1 MMRQPSSK
9 LSALLAGIAV
19 AATVSCDSAVAPVS
33 VEGVYV
39 LRAIGD
45 KPVPAIVFSGI
56 DATGYPVTR
65 ISVADTIRLFAGN
78 EGSKGTTVTESLVH
92 HGPRAGRWFYS
103 SLEEFS
109 YNVSGATI
117 EITTHGPACPP
128 DSNCIVPRWTARL
141 VGGELVLFE
150 GTGLS
155 TSYIYRRI
163 E

>member
-1 MMRQPSSK
+1 
-9 LSALLAGIAV
+9 
-19 AATVSCDSAVAPVS
+19 
-33 VEGVYV
+33 V

-65 ISVADTIRLFAGN
+65 MSVADTIRLFAGN

-92 HGPRAGRWFYS
+92 DGPRAGRWSYAHR
-103 SLEEFS
+103 LDIS
-109 YNVSGATI
+109 YNVSGETI
-117 EITTHGPACPP
+117 EITTPPPYPP
-128 DSNCIVPRWTARL
+128 DTDFLVPRWTARL
-141 VGGELVLFE
+141 VGGELILFE

-155 TSYIYRRI
+155 ANYVYRKI